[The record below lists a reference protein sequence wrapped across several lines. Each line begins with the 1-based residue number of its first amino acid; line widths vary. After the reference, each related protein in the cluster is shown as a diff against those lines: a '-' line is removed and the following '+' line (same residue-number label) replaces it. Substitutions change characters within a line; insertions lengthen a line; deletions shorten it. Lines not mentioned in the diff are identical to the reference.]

1 MSLKGLPV
9 AIATGGSIF
18 LQIFSVRAWQL
29 CRFLHSCPIGLAARF
44 AGILGEF
51 WADFP
56 DGFMRF
62 SRLLVCN
69 YYHCAFLKFY
79 DIV

>member
-1 MSLKGLPV
+1 MSLRGLPV

-18 LQIFSVRAWQL
+18 LQIFSVRAGQL
-29 CRFLHSCPIGLAARF
+29 CRFLHTCPIGLAARF
-44 AGILGEF
+44 ARIFGGF
-51 WADFP
+51 SVFFP
-56 DGFMRF
+56 DGIMRL

>member
-1 MSLKGLPV
+1 MAMSH
-9 AIATGGSIF
+9 GGSIF

-56 DGFMRF
+56 DGFMRL